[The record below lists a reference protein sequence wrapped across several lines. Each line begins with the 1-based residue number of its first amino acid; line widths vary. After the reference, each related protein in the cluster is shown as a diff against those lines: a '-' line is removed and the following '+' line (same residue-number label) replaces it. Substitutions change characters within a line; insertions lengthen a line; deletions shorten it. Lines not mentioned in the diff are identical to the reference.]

1 LEVQINKNMAKKKV
15 KEEIIKEEPIVKQR
29 RTRVTKVKEEPIIET
44 EVVIEP
50 EPIIESEPII
60 ELQPEPVIVENTW
73 QRIVDMA
80 ESLYIALDE
89 EYKISAKNDV
99 SSMLILMSS
108 VIKSAKKRL

>member
-1 LEVQINKNMAKKKV
+1 VILAGLEVQINKNMAKKKV

-50 EPIIESEPII
+50 DPII

-89 EYKISAKNDV
+89 EYKISAKNDI

>member
-1 LEVQINKNMAKKKV
+1 MAKKKV
-15 KEEIIKEEPIVKQR
+15 KEELIKEEPVVKQR

-44 EVVIEP
+44 EVV
-50 EPIIESEPII
+50 IESEPII